1 MITTNISSA
10 TGLTPFYMNKGFHP
24 RMSFDPDTTS
34 YETTRERLEAIR
46 AKDISSKMKELLEY
60 GRNILIKSR
69 EAMRAQVNKHRKD
82 VTYNVGDR
90 VWLSSENIQT
100 IRPCKTLED
109 KQLSPYRI
117 IERVGASYR
126 LKLPKSI
133 KQHNV
138 FSPQVLRSYASD
150 PLPG

>member
-1 MITTNISSA
+1 
-10 TGLTPFYMNKGFHP
+10 MNKGFHP